1 MVELEIVGRLALA
14 ALLGG
19 VIGLERWRAGKPA
32 GLRTLTLICIGAAAF
47 TVVAIYTFGLTDG
60 SRIVAG
66 IVTGIGFIGAGS
78 IMHREQ
84 GIVGG
89 LTTAAGIWVVAAI
102 GMAVGAGMYIIATVT
117 TALILI
123 VLLGMKRFEG
133 KHDIH

>member
-1 MVELEIVGRLALA
+1 MAELEIIGRLALA

-32 GLRTLTLICIGAAAF
+32 GLRTLTLICLGAATF
-47 TVVAIYTFGLTDG
+47 TVIAIYTFGLTDG
-60 SRIVAG
+60 SRIIAG

-89 LTTAAGIWVVAAI
+89 LTTAASIWVVAAI
-102 GMAVGAGMYIIATVT
+102 GMAAGAGMYIIATVT

-123 VLLGMKRFEG
+123 VLLALKRFEDKRG
-133 KHDIH
+133 IH